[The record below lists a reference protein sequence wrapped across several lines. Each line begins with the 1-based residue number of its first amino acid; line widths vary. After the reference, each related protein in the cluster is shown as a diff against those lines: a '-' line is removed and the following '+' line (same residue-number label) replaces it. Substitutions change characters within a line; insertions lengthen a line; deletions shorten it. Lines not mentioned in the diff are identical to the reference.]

1 MTILVDKDTRLIIQG
16 ITGNEGLF
24 HAQRMLLAGTN
35 IVAGVTPGKGG
46 DWVLDGK
53 IPVFDTVR
61 GAVETTGG
69 NASLI
74 FVPLRFAAD
83 AMLESIDSKLPLIVC
98 VSEGIPIHEMLM
110 IKNYLNKKSSRLIG
124 PNSPGLLSPGEAN
137 VGIIPNDIV
146 KSGNVGLIS
155 RSGTLTYEV
164 MALLGQNNIGIS
176 TCVGIGGDPILGSSF
191 VDILELFEDDPHTER
206 IVLVGEIGGRDE
218 EIAADY
224 ISKKM
229 TKPVVA
235 YVAGIS
241 APPGRR
247 MGHAGAIISGGKGGA
262 KDKIEALQKAGALI
276 AKTPALLGKTMLDAL
291 TQ

>member
-24 HAQRMLLAGTN
+24 HAKRMLSAGTI

-61 GAVETTGG
+61 GAMETTGG
-69 NASLI
+69 NASII

-83 AMLESIDSKLPLIVC
+83 AILESLDSKLPLIVC
-98 VSEGIPIHEMLM
+98 ISEGIPIHEMM
-110 IKNYLNKKSSRLIG
+110 MVRSYLNKKTSWLIG
-124 PNSPGLLSPGEAN
+124 PNSPGILSPGGAN
-137 VGIIPNDIV
+137 VGIIPNEIV
-146 KSGNVGLIS
+146 KPGNVGLIS

-164 MALLGQNNIGIS
+164 MALLSQNNIGIS

-191 VDILELFEDDPHTER
+191 LDILELFEDDPHTDK
-206 IVLVGEIGGRDE
+206 IVLVGEIGGREE

-235 YVAGIS
+235 YIAGVS

-247 MGHAGAIISGGKGGA
+247 MGHAGAIIEGRAGSA
-262 KDKIEALQKAGALI
+262 QDKINTFKDLGIRVAAYPEEI
-276 AKTPALLGKTMLDAL
+276 PALLK
-291 TQ
+291 

>member
-1 MTILVDKDTRLIIQG
+1 MTILIDKETRLIIQG

-24 HAQRMLLAGTN
+24 HARRMLLAGTN

-46 DWVLDGK
+46 EWVLEGK
-53 IPVFDTVR
+53 IPVFDTVN

-69 NASLI
+69 NVSLI
-74 FVPLRFAAD
+74 FVPMRSAAD
-83 AMLESIDSKLPLIVC
+83 AILESIDSKLPLIVC
-98 VSEGIPIHEMLM
+98 VSEGIPIHEMILV
-110 IKNYLNKKSSRLIG
+110 KSYLNKKPSRLIG
-124 PNSPGLLSPGEAN
+124 PNSPGLLSPGESN

-146 KSGNVGLIS
+146 KPGNVGLIS

-164 MALLGQNNIGIS
+164 MALLSQNHIGIS
-176 TCVGIGGDPILGSSF
+176 TCVGIGGDPILGSNF
-191 VDILELFEDDPHTER
+191 MDILELFEDDPHTDR
-206 IVLVGEIGGRDE
+206 VVLVGEIGGRDE

-235 YVAGIS
+235 YVAGVS

-247 MGHAGAIISGGKGGA
+247 MGHAGAIVEGRAGSA
-262 KDKIEALQKAGALI
+262 QDKINTFKGLGIRI
-276 AKTPALLGKTMLDAL
+276 AAYPEEIPALLK
-291 TQ
+291 